1 MKVFLRILALIIFSQ
16 ILGFIVLALLTGVSF
31 AELSGM
37 DADSSMTIIKK
48 LGLYNYIFI
57 SQLVTVLIPAIVFL
71 LMFRKNNLIADIGLT
86 MPKRN
91 SYFTYAIFLLFL
103 SYPLIQFSADLNS
116 KMFFSDWLSDESE
129 MISKMTLDIL
139 KMENSWELVRNIILV
154 ALLPAIGEELFFRAG
169 IQKELLKFFERKDIA
184 IILTAIIFSA
194 FHLEFD
200 GFLPRFFLGLILG
213 YVYYWSGSIWVS
225 MIIHF
230 INNSLL
236 VITAYFTS
244 ENLED
249 LVSTKSTEVIP
260 LYILLMS
267 ITAVFVIRHRMYQM
281 YREDNVL
288 PEVHTEI
295 KDKTDD

>member
-16 ILGFIVLALLTGVSF
+16 ILGFIILALLTG
-31 AELSGM
+31 LSLSDLNGL
-37 DADSSMTIIKK
+37 DADSSMIIIKK
-48 LGLYNYIFI
+48 LGLYNYIFV
-57 SQLVTVLIPAIVFL
+57 SQLATVLIPAIVFL
-71 LMFRKNNLIADIGLT
+71 LIFRKNDLFADIGLV

-116 KMFFSDWLSDESE
+116 KMFFSDWMSGESD
-129 MISKMTLDIL
+129 MISKITMDIL
-139 KMENSWELVRNIILV
+139 KMNNLWELLRNIFLV

-169 IQKELLKFFERKDIA
+169 IQKELLKYFERKDLA

-194 FHLEFD
+194 FHMEFD

-213 YVYYWSGSIWVS
+213 YAYYWSSSIWVS
-225 MIIHF
+225 IAIHF

-249 LVSTKSTEVIP
+249 LVTTKSTEEIP
-260 LYILLMS
+260 IYILMMS
-267 ITAVFVIRHRMYQM
+267 LVAVFVIRHKMYQM
-281 YREDNVL
+281 FNEDNLIV
-288 PEVHTEI
+288 EEKESV
-295 KDKTDD
+295 DDR

>member
-1 MKVFLRILALIIFSQ
+1 MKVFFRILALIIFSQ
-16 ILGFIVLALLTGVSF
+16 ILGFIILALLTGLSF
-31 AELSGM
+31 ADLNGL
-37 DADSSMTIIKK
+37 DADSSMTIIEK
-48 LGLYNYIFI
+48 LGLYNYIFV
-57 SQLVTVLIPAIVFL
+57 SQLATVLIPAIVFL
-71 LMFRKNNLIADIGLT
+71 LIFRKNDLFADIGLV

-116 KMFFSDWLSDESE
+116 KMFFSDWMSGESD
-129 MISKMTLDIL
+129 MISKITMDIL
-139 KMENSWELVRNIILV
+139 KMNNLWELLRNIFLV

-169 IQKELLKFFERKDIA
+169 IQKELLKYFERKDLA

-194 FHLEFD
+194 FHMEFD

-213 YVYYWSGSIWVS
+213 YAYYWSSSIWVS
-225 MIIHF
+225 IAIHF

-249 LVSTKSTEVIP
+249 LVTTKSTEEIP
-260 LYILLMS
+260 IYILMMS
-267 ITAVFVIRHRMYQM
+267 LVAVFVIRHKMYQM
-281 YREDNVL
+281 FNEDNLIV
-288 PEVHTEI
+288 EEKESV
-295 KDKTDD
+295 DDR